1 VRSLPGVT
9 PKRVDTDNMTAM
21 ATALSGHDVVVSS
34 VHFTASDLIKLIA
47 AVAKSGERDATW
59 SSAAPGASK
68 WLQV

>member
-1 VRSLPGVT
+1 
-9 PKRVDTDNMTAM
+9 M